1 MTKPQAPKGSQKWM
15 PNASQKT
22 VSEVE
27 ESRPVLSKLAEEH
40 AWLWSTTLLPTETTL
55 SCLKRFSRS
64 RPFAMKGSNASRSGW
79 ACAYDVA

>member
-1 MTKPQAPKGSQKWM
+1 MTKPGCARSSQKWK

-22 VSEVE
+22 VSGRGEQACALEV
-27 ESRPVLSKLAEEH
+27 SGGAYMVI
-40 AWLWSTTLLPTETTL
+40 WSTTLLPTETTL

-79 ACAYDVA
+79 ACAYAVA

>member
-1 MTKPQAPKGSQKWM
+1 M
-15 PNASQKT
+15 
-22 VSEVE
+22 
-27 ESRPVLSKLAEEH
+27 LSKLAVEH

-79 ACAYDVA
+79 ACAYAVA

>member
-1 MTKPQAPKGSQKWM
+1 M
-15 PNASQKT
+15 
-22 VSEVE
+22 
-27 ESRPVLSKLAEEH
+27 LSKLAEEH

-79 ACAYDVA
+79 ACAYAVA

>member
-1 MTKPQAPKGSQKWM
+1 MTKPHGRRKSGSPTQVKRRC
-15 PNASQKT
+15 Q
-22 VSEVE
+22 VE
-27 ESRPVLSKLAEEH
+27 ESKPVLSKLAVEH

-79 ACAYDVA
+79 ACAYAVA